1 MIKTEWRRIA
11 GFQAQDDGSIAVVWI
26 AHDKEADTIHLYDSA
41 LFKREV
47 LAVVAEGI
55 NARGRWIPIS
65 WHKEAKEISDKLLDK
80 GCNMLWEHVDAS
92 QPAIEAASLDIW
104 ERMRSKRFKVDKR
117 LGEWLEE
124 YRTFYRQD
132 AKVPKNTHPL
142 MAATR
147 HAVGM
152 LDCAKRQSTRK
163 GTGVNFPKVAIL

>member
-1 MIKTEWRRIA
+1 MISSDWKRIA
-11 GFQAQDDGSIAVVWI
+11 GFQAQDNGSIALIWA

-41 LFKREV
+41 IFKREV

-55 NARGRWIPIS
+55 NARGRWIPVA
-65 WHKEAKEISDKLLDK
+65 WHKEAREISDKLLDK
-80 GCNMLWEHVDAS
+80 GCNMLWEPVDS
-92 QPAIEAASLDIW
+92 TRPAIEAASLDIW

-132 AKVPKNTHPL
+132 SKVPTDTHPL

-147 HAVGM
+147 NAISMIDNGRRQA
-152 LDCAKRQSTRK
+152 AKRGR
-163 GTGVNFPKVAIL
+163 GINFPRISMI